1 MLGLTVSKIIEET
14 NCDLDVAFAWAVS
27 TKNYLKN
34 VNGFSPN
41 QLVFEKI
48 AQDDLL
54 TALEIK
60 LLAKQ
65 LLKIKMHY
73 IPPGKKFLK
82 MNHHPN

>member
-41 QLVFEKI
+41 QLVFGKI
-48 AQDDLL
+48 VLDDLL
-54 TALEIK
+54 TAFEIK

-65 LLKIKMHY
+65 SLKIKMHY
-73 IPPGKKFLK
+73 ILLEKNFLK

>member
-34 VNGFSPN
+34 INGFSPN

-73 IPPGKKFLK
+73 ILPEKKFLK

>member
-73 IPPGKKFLK
+73 ILPGKKFLK

>member
-1 MLGLTVSKIIEET
+1 MLGLTVSKIIQEP

-60 LLAKQ
+60 LLANQ

-73 IPPGKKFLK
+73 ILPGKKFLK